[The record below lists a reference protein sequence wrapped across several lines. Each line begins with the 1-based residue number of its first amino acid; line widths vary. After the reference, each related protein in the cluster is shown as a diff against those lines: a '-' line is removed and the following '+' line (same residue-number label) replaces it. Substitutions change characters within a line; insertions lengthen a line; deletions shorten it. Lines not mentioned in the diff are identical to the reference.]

1 MTKNNKLALGS
12 NILLIVLAGLGLY
25 FSIVDKNA
33 FLYYSDNAGM
43 FALSSSII
51 YVIIVL
57 AKKEPNFLCLVLR
70 YVSTACLVLTLVGT
84 FYVATTT
91 GENYLDSFIKGS
103 HLFNNL
109 LCPIVSFVSFTMFE
123 GDRRLNK
130 KKTIWYALIPT
141 VIYGVIMLVCN
152 VSNTFTGPYSFMM
165 INDNPVY
172 VTVIVFV
179 VTIIL
184 NYVIGRFLLLSNQK
198 HAPRRKKVNNGI

>member
-12 NILLIVLAGLGLY
+12 NILLIVLASLGLY

-51 YVIIVL
+51 YIIVIL
-57 AKKEPNFLCLVLR
+57 TKKEPNFLSLALR
-70 YVSTACLVLTLVGT
+70 YVSTTCLVLTLVGT

-109 LCPIVSFVSFTMFE
+109 LCPIVSFVSFTLFE

-152 VSNTFTGPYSFMM
+152 VTNTFTGPYSFMM

-172 VTVIVFV
+172 LTVIVFI

-198 HAPRRKKVNNGI
+198 HAPRRKKAQ

>member
-12 NILLIVLAGLGLY
+12 NILLIVLASLGLY

-33 FLYYSDNAGM
+33 FLYYSDNVGM

-51 YVIIVL
+51 YVIIVV
-57 AKKEPNFLCLVLR
+57 AKKEPNFLCLALR

-141 VIYGVIMLVCN
+141 VIYAIIMLVCN

-172 VTVIVFV
+172 VTVVVFI

-198 HAPRRKKVNNGI
+198 HAPRRKKAQ

>member
-25 FSIVDKNA
+25 FSIVNKNA
-33 FLYYSDNAGM
+33 FLYYSDNVGM

-57 AKKEPNFLCLVLR
+57 AKKEPNFLCLALR

-109 LCPIVSFVSFTMFE
+109 LCPIVSFVSFTLFE

-141 VIYGVIMLVCN
+141 VIYGIIMLVCN

-198 HAPRRKKVNNGI
+198 HAPRRKKAQ

>member
-43 FALSSSII
+43 FALSASIL

-57 AKKEPNFLCLVLR
+57 AKKEPNFLCLALR
-70 YVSTACLVLTLVGT
+70 YVSTTCLVLTLVGT

-141 VIYGVIMLVCN
+141 VIYGIIMLVCN
-152 VSNTFTGPYSFMM
+152 LTNTFTGPYSFMM

-172 VTVIVFV
+172 VTVIVFI

-198 HAPRRKKVNNGI
+198 HAPRRKKAQ

>member
-12 NILLIVLAGLGLY
+12 NILLIVLASLGLY

-43 FALSSSII
+43 FALSASIL

-57 AKKEPNFLCLVLR
+57 AKKEPNFLCLALR

-141 VIYGVIMLVCN
+141 VIYGIIMLVCN
-152 VSNTFTGPYSFMM
+152 VTNTFIGPYSFMM

-172 VTVIVFV
+172 VTVIVV
-179 VTIIL
+179 IVTIVL

-198 HAPRRKKVNNGI
+198 HAPRRKKAQ

>member
-57 AKKEPNFLCLVLR
+57 AKKEPNFLCLALR
-70 YVSTACLVLTLVGT
+70 YVSTACLALTLVGT

-109 LCPIVSFVSFTMFE
+109 LCPIVSFVSFTLFE

-141 VIYGVIMLVCN
+141 VIYGIIMLVCN
-152 VSNTFTGPYSFMM
+152 VTNTFTGPYSFMM

-172 VTVIVFV
+172 VTVIVFI

-198 HAPRRKKVNNGI
+198 HAPRRKKAQ

>member
-12 NILLIVLAGLGLY
+12 NILLIVLTGLGLY

-51 YVIIVL
+51 YVIVVL
-57 AKKEPNFLCLVLR
+57 TKKEPNFLSLALR
-70 YVSTACLVLTLVGT
+70 YVSTTCLVLTLVGT

-109 LCPIVSFVSFTMFE
+109 LCPIVSVVSFTMFE

-141 VIYGVIMLVCN
+141 VIYGIIMFICN
-152 VSNTFTGPYSFMM
+152 LTNTFTGPYPFMM

-172 VTVIVFV
+172 IIVIVV
-179 VTIIL
+179 LITLVL

-198 HAPRRKKVNNGI
+198 HAPRRKKVQ

>member
-12 NILLIVLAGLGLY
+12 NILLIVLASLGLY

-51 YVIIVL
+51 YVIVIL
-57 AKKEPNFLCLVLR
+57 TKKEPNFLSLALR
-70 YVSTACLVLTLVGT
+70 YVSTTCLVLTLVGT

-109 LCPIVSFVSFTMFE
+109 LCPIVSFVSFALFE

-141 VIYGVIMLVCN
+141 VIYGIIMLVCN
-152 VSNTFTGPYSFMM
+152 VTNTFTGPYSFMM

-172 VTVIVFV
+172 LTVIVFI

-198 HAPRRKKVNNGI
+198 HAPRRKKVQ

>member
-33 FLYYSDNAGM
+33 FLYYSDNVGM

-57 AKKEPNFLCLVLR
+57 AKKEPNFLCLALR

-109 LCPIVSFVSFTMFE
+109 LCPIVSFISFTMFE

-141 VIYGVIMLVCN
+141 VIYGIIMLVCN

-172 VTVIVFV
+172 VTVVVFI

-198 HAPRRKKVNNGI
+198 HAPRRKKAQ

>member
-51 YVIIVL
+51 YVIVVL
-57 AKKEPNFLCLVLR
+57 TKKEPNFLSLALR
-70 YVSTACLVLTLVGT
+70 YVSTTCLLLTLVGT

-91 GENYLDSFIKGS
+91 GENYLDSFVKGS

-109 LCPIVSFVSFTMFE
+109 LCPIVSFVSFTLFE

-141 VIYGVIMLVCN
+141 VIYGIIMLVCN

-172 VTVIVFV
+172 VTVVVFI

-198 HAPRRKKVNNGI
+198 HAPRRKKAQ

>member
-51 YVIIVL
+51 YVIVVL
-57 AKKEPNFLCLVLR
+57 TKKEPNFLSLALR
-70 YVSTACLVLTLVGT
+70 YVSTTCLVLTLVGT

-103 HLFNNL
+103 YLFNNL

-141 VIYGVIMLVCN
+141 VIYGIIMLVCN

-172 VTVIVFV
+172 VTVVVFI

-198 HAPRRKKVNNGI
+198 HAPRRKKAQ

>member
-1 MTKNNKLALGS
+1 MTKNNKLALAS
-12 NILLIVLAGLGLY
+12 NIVLIVLAGLGLY

-51 YVIIVL
+51 YVIVVL
-57 AKKEPNFLCLVLR
+57 TKKEPNFLSLALR
-70 YVSTACLVLTLVGT
+70 YVSTTCLVLTLVGT

-141 VIYGVIMLVCN
+141 VIYGIIMLVCN

-172 VTVIVFV
+172 VTVIVFI

-198 HAPRRKKVNNGI
+198 HAPRRKKVQ

>member
-25 FSIVDKNA
+25 FSIVNKNA
-33 FLYYSDNAGM
+33 FLYYSDNVGM

-57 AKKEPNFLCLVLR
+57 AKKEPNFLCLALR
-70 YVSTACLVLTLVGT
+70 YVSTACLALTFIAT

-141 VIYGVIMLVCN
+141 VIYGIIMLVCN

-172 VTVIVFV
+172 VTVVVFI

-198 HAPRRKKVNNGI
+198 HAPRRKKAQ

>member
-12 NILLIVLAGLGLY
+12 NILLIVLASLGLY

-33 FLYYSDNAGM
+33 FLYYSDNVGM

-57 AKKEPNFLCLVLR
+57 AKKEPNFLCLALR

-141 VIYGVIMLVCN
+141 VIYGIIMLVCN
-152 VSNTFTGPYSFMM
+152 VSNTFTGPYPFMM

-172 VTVIVFV
+172 VTMIVVIV
-179 VTIIL
+179 TIVL

-198 HAPRRKKVNNGI
+198 HAPRRKKGQ

>member
-25 FSIVDKNA
+25 FSIVDKNV

-51 YVIIVL
+51 YVIIIL
-57 AKKEPNFLCLVLR
+57 TKKEPNFLSLALR
-70 YVSTACLVLTLVGT
+70 YVSTTCLVLTLVGT

-109 LCPIVSFVSFTMFE
+109 LCPIVSVISFTLFE

-141 VIYGVIMLVCN
+141 VIYGIIMLVCN
-152 VSNTFTGPYSFMM
+152 VTNTFTGPYSFMM

-172 VTVIVFV
+172 VTVVVFI

-198 HAPRRKKVNNGI
+198 HAPRRKKAQ

>member
-51 YVIIVL
+51 YVIVIL
-57 AKKEPNFLCLVLR
+57 TKKEPNFLSLALR
-70 YVSTACLVLTLVGT
+70 YVSTTCLVLTLVGT

-91 GENYLDSFIKGS
+91 GENYLDSFIRGS

-141 VIYGVIMLVCN
+141 VIYGIIMLVCN

-172 VTVIVFV
+172 VTVVVFI

-198 HAPRRKKVNNGI
+198 HAPRRKKAQ

>member
-12 NILLIVLAGLGLY
+12 NILLIVLASLGLY

-33 FLYYSDNAGM
+33 FLYYSDNACV

-57 AKKEPNFLCLVLR
+57 AKKEPNFLCLALR

-141 VIYGVIMLVCN
+141 VIYAIIMLVCN

-172 VTVIVFV
+172 VTVVVFI

-198 HAPRRKKVNNGI
+198 HAPRRKKAQ

>member
-12 NILLIVLAGLGLY
+12 NILLIVLAGLGLF

-51 YVIIVL
+51 YVIVVL
-57 AKKEPNFLCLVLR
+57 TKKEPNFLSLALR
-70 YVSTACLVLTLVGT
+70 YVSTTCLALTLVGT

-141 VIYGVIMLVCN
+141 VIYGIIMLVCN

-172 VTVIVFV
+172 VTVIVFI

-198 HAPRRKKVNNGI
+198 HAPRRKKAQ

>member
-12 NILLIVLAGLGLY
+12 NILLIVLASLGLY

-57 AKKEPNFLCLVLR
+57 AKKEPNFLCLALR

-141 VIYGVIMLVCN
+141 VIYGIIMLVCN
-152 VSNTFTGPYSFMM
+152 VTNTFTGPYSFMM

-172 VTVIVFV
+172 VTVIVFI

-198 HAPRRKKVNNGI
+198 HAPRRKKAQ

>member
-51 YVIIVL
+51 YVIVVL
-57 AKKEPNFLCLVLR
+57 TKKEPNFLSLALR
-70 YVSTACLVLTLVGT
+70 YVSTTCLVLTLVGT

-141 VIYGVIMLVCN
+141 VIYGIIMLVCT
-152 VSNTFTGPYSFMM
+152 VYNTFTGPYSFIM

-172 VTVIVFV
+172 VTVIVFI

-198 HAPRRKKVNNGI
+198 HAPRRKKAQ

>member
-51 YVIIVL
+51 YVIVVL
-57 AKKEPNFLCLVLR
+57 TKKEPNFLSLALR
-70 YVSTACLVLTLVGT
+70 YVSTTCLVLTLVGT

-109 LCPIVSFVSFTMFE
+109 LCPIVSFVSFTLFE

-141 VIYGVIMLVCN
+141 VIYGIIMLVCN

-172 VTVIVFV
+172 VTVIVFI

-198 HAPRRKKVNNGI
+198 HAPRRKKAQ

>member
-1 MTKNNKLALGS
+1 MTKNNKLALAS
-12 NILLIVLAGLGLY
+12 NIVLIVLAGLGLY

-51 YVIIVL
+51 YVIVVL
-57 AKKEPNFLCLVLR
+57 AKKEPNFLCLALR
-70 YVSTACLVLTLVGT
+70 YVSSACLVLTLVGT

-141 VIYGVIMLVCN
+141 VIYGIIMLVCN

-172 VTVIVFV
+172 VTVVVFI

-198 HAPRRKKVNNGI
+198 HAPRRKKAQ

>member
-51 YVIIVL
+51 YVIVVL
-57 AKKEPNFLCLVLR
+57 TKKEPNFLSLALR
-70 YVSTACLVLTLVGT
+70 YVSTTCLVLTLVGT

-141 VIYGVIMLVCN
+141 VIYGIIMLVCN
-152 VSNTFTGPYSFMM
+152 VTNTFTGPYPFMM

-172 VTVIVFV
+172 VTVVVFI

-198 HAPRRKKVNNGI
+198 HAPRRKKAQ

>member
-12 NILLIVLAGLGLY
+12 NILLIVLASLGLY

-43 FALSSSII
+43 FALSASIL

-57 AKKEPNFLCLVLR
+57 AKKEPNFLCLALR

-109 LCPIVSFVSFTMFE
+109 LCPIVSFVSFTLFE

-141 VIYGVIMLVCN
+141 AIYGIIMLVCN
-152 VSNTFTGPYSFMM
+152 LTNTFAGPYPFMM

-179 VTIIL
+179 VTLVL
-184 NYVIGRFLLLSNQK
+184 NYIIGRFLLLSNQK
-198 HAPRRKKVNNGI
+198 HAPRRKKAQ

>member
-12 NILLIVLAGLGLY
+12 NILLIVLASLGLY

-33 FLYYSDNAGM
+33 FLYYSDNVGM

-57 AKKEPNFLCLVLR
+57 AKKEPNFLCLALR

-123 GDRRLNK
+123 GDKRLNK

-141 VIYGVIMLVCN
+141 VIYGIIMLVCN
-152 VSNTFTGPYSFMM
+152 VTNTFTGPYSFMM

-172 VTVIVFV
+172 VTVIVFI

-198 HAPRRKKVNNGI
+198 HAPRRKKTQ

>member
-51 YVIIVL
+51 YVIVVL
-57 AKKEPNFLCLVLR
+57 TKKEPNFLSLALR
-70 YVSTACLVLTLVGT
+70 YVSTTCLVLTLVGT

-109 LCPIVSFVSFTMFE
+109 LCPIVSVISFTLFE

-141 VIYGVIMLVCN
+141 VIYGIIMLVCN
-152 VSNTFTGPYSFMM
+152 VTGTFTGPYSFMM
-165 INDNPVY
+165 INDNPIY

-198 HAPRRKKVNNGI
+198 HAPRRKKAQ

>member
-25 FSIVDKNA
+25 FSIVNKNA
-33 FLYYSDNAGM
+33 FLYYSDNVGM

-57 AKKEPNFLCLVLR
+57 AKKEPNFLCLALR
-70 YVSTACLVLTLVGT
+70 YVSTACLALTFIAT
-84 FYVATTT
+84 FYVATKT

-109 LCPIVSFVSFTMFE
+109 LCPIVSVISFTLFE

-141 VIYGVIMLVCN
+141 VIYGIIMLVCN

-172 VTVIVFV
+172 VTVVVFI

-198 HAPRRKKVNNGI
+198 HAPRRKKVQ

>member
-57 AKKEPNFLCLVLR
+57 AKKEPNFLCLALR

-109 LCPIVSFVSFTMFE
+109 LCPIVSVISFTLFE

-141 VIYGVIMLVCN
+141 VIYGIIMLVCN

-172 VTVIVFV
+172 VTVVVFI

-198 HAPRRKKVNNGI
+198 HAPRRKKAQ

>member
-57 AKKEPNFLCLVLR
+57 AKKEPNFLCLALR
-70 YVSTACLVLTLVGT
+70 YVSTACLILTLVGT

-141 VIYGVIMLVCN
+141 VIYGIIMLVCN

-172 VTVIVFV
+172 VTVVVFI

-198 HAPRRKKVNNGI
+198 HAPRRKKAQ

>member
-198 HAPRRKKVNNGI
+198 HAPRRKKAQ

>member
-12 NILLIVLAGLGLY
+12 NILLIVLASLGLY

-33 FLYYSDNAGM
+33 FLYYSDNVGM

-57 AKKEPNFLCLVLR
+57 AKKEPNFLCLALR

-91 GENYLDSFIKGS
+91 GENYLDSFIKDS

-141 VIYGVIMLVCN
+141 VIYGIIMLVCN
-152 VSNTFTGPYSFMM
+152 VTNTFTGPYPFMM

-172 VTVIVFV
+172 VTVIVFI

-198 HAPRRKKVNNGI
+198 HAPRRKKAQ

>member
-51 YVIIVL
+51 YVIVVL
-57 AKKEPNFLCLVLR
+57 TKKEPNFLSLALR
-70 YVSTACLVLTLVGT
+70 YVSTTCLVLTLVGT

-130 KKTIWYALIPT
+130 KKTIRYALIPT
-141 VIYGVIMLVCN
+141 VIYGIIMLVCN

-172 VTVIVFV
+172 VTVIVFI

-198 HAPRRKKVNNGI
+198 HAPRRKKAQ

>member
-25 FSIVDKNA
+25 FSIVNKNA
-33 FLYYSDNAGM
+33 FLYYSDNVGM

-57 AKKEPNFLCLVLR
+57 AKKEPNFLCLALR

-109 LCPIVSFVSFTMFE
+109 LCPIVSFVSFTLFE

-141 VIYGVIMLVCN
+141 VIYGIIMLVCN

-172 VTVIVFV
+172 VTVIVFI

-198 HAPRRKKVNNGI
+198 HAPRRKKAQ

>member
-51 YVIIVL
+51 YVIVVL
-57 AKKEPNFLCLVLR
+57 TKKEPNFLSLALR
-70 YVSTACLVLTLVGT
+70 YVSTTCLVLTLVGT

-141 VIYGVIMLVCN
+141 VIYGIIMLVCN
-152 VSNTFTGPYSFMM
+152 VSNTFTGPYPFMM

-172 VTVIVFV
+172 VTMIVVIV
-179 VTIIL
+179 TIVL

-198 HAPRRKKVNNGI
+198 HAPRRKKGQ

>member
-12 NILLIVLAGLGLY
+12 NILLIVLASLGLY
-25 FSIVDKNA
+25 FSIIDKNA

-51 YVIIVL
+51 YVIVIL
-57 AKKEPNFLCLVLR
+57 TKKEPNFLSLALR
-70 YVSTACLVLTLVGT
+70 YVSTTCLVLTLVGT

-109 LCPIVSFVSFTMFE
+109 LCPIVSFVSFTLFE

-141 VIYGVIMLVCN
+141 VIYGIIMLVCN
-152 VSNTFTGPYSFMM
+152 VTNTFTGPYSFMM

-172 VTVIVFV
+172 VTVIVFI

-198 HAPRRKKVNNGI
+198 HAPRRKKAQ

>member
-51 YVIIVL
+51 YVIVAL
-57 AKKEPNFLCLVLR
+57 TKKEPNFLSLALR
-70 YVSTACLVLTLVGT
+70 YVSTTCLVLTLVGT

-109 LCPIVSFVSFTMFE
+109 LCPIVSVISFTLFE

-141 VIYGVIMLVCN
+141 VIYGIIMLVCN

-172 VTVIVFV
+172 VTVIVFI

-198 HAPRRKKVNNGI
+198 HAPRRKKAQ

>member
-12 NILLIVLAGLGLY
+12 NILLIVLASLGLY

-51 YVIIVL
+51 YVIVIL
-57 AKKEPNFLCLVLR
+57 TKKEPNFLSLALR
-70 YVSTACLVLTLVGT
+70 YVSTTCLVLTLVGT

-109 LCPIVSFVSFTMFE
+109 LCPIVSFVSFTIFE

-141 VIYGVIMLVCN
+141 VIYGIIMIVCN
-152 VSNTFTGPYSFMM
+152 VTNTFTGPYSFMM

-172 VTVIVFV
+172 VTVIVV
-179 VTIIL
+179 IVTIVL

-198 HAPRRKKVNNGI
+198 HAPRRKKAQ

>member
-51 YVIIVL
+51 YVIVVL
-57 AKKEPNFLCLVLR
+57 TKKEPNFLSLALR
-70 YVSTACLVLTLVGT
+70 YVSTTCLVLTLVGT

-109 LCPIVSFVSFTMFE
+109 LCPIVSVISFTLFE

-172 VTVIVFV
+172 VTVVVFI

-198 HAPRRKKVNNGI
+198 HAPRRKKAQ

>member
-1 MTKNNKLALGS
+1 MTKNNKLALAS
-12 NILLIVLAGLGLY
+12 NIVLIVLAGLGLY

-43 FALSSSII
+43 FALISSII
-51 YVIIVL
+51 YAIVIL
-57 AKKEPNFLCLVLR
+57 TKKEPNFLSLALR
-70 YVSTACLVLTLVGT
+70 YVSTTCLVLTFVGT

-141 VIYGVIMLVCN
+141 VIYGIIMLVCN
-152 VSNTFTGPYSFMM
+152 VTNAFTGPYSFMM

-172 VTVIVFV
+172 LTVIVFV

-198 HAPRRKKVNNGI
+198 HAPRRKKVQ

>member
-57 AKKEPNFLCLVLR
+57 AKKEPNFLCLALR
-70 YVSTACLVLTLVGT
+70 YVSTACLALTLVGT

-109 LCPIVSFVSFTMFE
+109 LCPIVSFVSFTLFE

-141 VIYGVIMLVCN
+141 VIYGIIMLVCN
-152 VSNTFTGPYSFMM
+152 VTNTFTGPYSFMM
-165 INDNPVY
+165 INDNSVY
-172 VTVIVFV
+172 VTVIVFI

-198 HAPRRKKVNNGI
+198 HAPRRKKAQ